1 MTLGFPTT
9 KADPMSE
16 ERGHRRRDAPVL
28 ARRGLI
34 ASAHPLISATG
45 LRVLAE
51 GGNAIDAAVA
61 AALVGNVVLP
71 QMCGIGGDL
80 FAIVHRPPT
89 AGDNGSGDL
98 LAFMSSGIGPR
109 NTTLEHM
116 REHGDQG
123 GRVMAQTGP
132 LAPAVPGMVSGA
144 YSLLDHFGTKSFPEL
159 AQPAIS
165 YAADGFPLTVGV
177 SQAIAAQASMLSRY
191 PSSAAVFLPGGRPPA
206 PGAMLKQSDLARTI
220 AQIAEGGPD
229 VFYKGDIARRIGEFL
244 TRNGGVLEAGDFAD
258 HETDVA
264 PPLASTYRGYTVY
277 ETCLPTQGFV
287 VLETLN
293 ILENADLGPT
303 GVTSAAGIHLA
314 AEALKLAFADRLA
327 NAGDPRFHD
336 SPIDQLISKPLAK
349 DRFAQISPTAAA
361 NVGTGVLSAADTT
374 YLCVVDGDGM
384 MISLIFSLSGGFGSG
399 VVAGDTGVMLNNR
412 AGNCFSLED
421 GHPNIFAPGKKT
433 MHTLNCYLIADPEG
447 QPVLVGGT
455 PGGDYQPQWN
465 VQAITGMIDAGLDV
479 QATIEQP
486 RWMIWPGTYPI
497 DVGNPF
503 QLRVESRVGPETLN
517 ELAAAGHDVANL
529 GPWGAGGSA
538 QLICRD
544 PETGVLAGG
553 SDPRSEGL
561 AIGL

>member
-9 KADPMSE
+9 KADPMSD

-34 ASAHPLISATG
+34 ASAHPLVSATG
-45 LRVLAE
+45 LRVLAD
-51 GGNAIDAAVA
+51 GGNAVDAAVA

-71 QMCGIGGDL
+71 HMCGIGGDL
-80 FAIVHRPPT
+80 FAIVHRPT
-89 AGDNGSGDL
+89 GSSGGGDL
-98 LAFMSSGIGPR
+98 QAFMSSGIGPR
-109 NTTLEHM
+109 NTTLEYM

-123 GRVMAQTGP
+123 GRIMAQNGP
-132 LAPAVPGMVSGA
+132 LAPAVPGMVAGTH
-144 YSLLDHFGTKSFPEL
+144 SLLDRFGTKSFAEL
-159 AQPAIS
+159 AQPAIG
-165 YAADGFPLTVGV
+165 YAADGFPLTVGG
-177 SQAIAAQASMLSRY
+177 SQAIATLEPLISRF
-191 PSSAAVFLPGGRPPA
+191 PTSAAIFLPGGRVPA
-206 PGAMLKQSDLARTI
+206 PGAVLKQTDLARTI
-220 AQIAEGGPD
+220 AQIAAGGPD
-229 VFYKGDIARRIGEFL
+229 VFYKGDIARRIGDFL
-244 TRNGGVLEAGDFAD
+244 TRNGGVLEADDFAD
-258 HETDVA
+258 HETDVT
-264 PPLASTYRGYTVY
+264 PPLASNYRGYTVY

-293 ILENADLGPT
+293 ILENADLGAT

-327 NAGDPRFHD
+327 NAGDPRVQD
-336 SPIDQLISKPLAK
+336 SPIAELISKPLAK
-349 DRFAQISPTAAA
+349 DRFAQIDPSAAM
-361 NVGTGVLSAADTT
+361 NVGTGVLIAADTT
-374 YLCVVDGDGM
+374 YLSVVDGDGM
-384 MISLIFSLSGGFGSG
+384 MVSLIFSLSAGFGSG

-412 AGNCFSLED
+412 AGHCFSLVD

-433 MHTLNCYLIADPEG
+433 MHTLNCYLIADPDG

-503 QLRVESRVGPETLN
+503 QLRVESRVGAETLN
-517 ELAAAGHDVANL
+517 ELTALGHDVANL

-538 QLICRD
+538 QLISRD
-544 PETGVLAGG
+544 PESGVLAGG
-553 SDPRSEGL
+553 SDPRAEGL